1 MSHHLTTFSEICLPV
16 LSVHSVS
23 CRHYYILSQVCF
35 KNKLKLALIGQS
47 LFGKEV
53 YSHLQK
59 EGHRVVGV
67 FTVPD
72 KDGKADPLGE
82 YTWEH
87 WVKHSQG
94 WWVIRAAFVA
104 CDPLLLLGHY
114 QDEAFIAM
122 VPGSRLSPKRVNVP
136 ASKQGKEGT
145 GKMVPSVKGFPHKL
159 EDLSSDPQHS
169 HQVWC
174 PSHVCFDSIVGW
186 RWRQGNHWP
195 DNLTS
200 WQALG
205 SVKRPCLRK

>member
-1 MSHHLTTFSEICLPV
+1 M

-23 CRHYYILSQVCF
+23 CHHYYILSQVYF

-94 WWVIRAAFVA
+94 CWVIRAAFVA
-104 CDPLLLLGHY
+104 CDPYCCWDIIKMRLL
-114 QDEAFIAM
+114 
-122 VPGSRLSPKRVNVP
+122 
-136 ASKQGKEGT
+136 
-145 GKMVPSVKGFPHKL
+145 
-159 EDLSSDPQHS
+159 
-169 HQVWC
+169 
-174 PSHVCFDSIVGW
+174 
-186 RWRQGNHWP
+186 
-195 DNLTS
+195 
-200 WQALG
+200 
-205 SVKRPCLRK
+205 